1 MHIII
6 PRAIKKE
13 KTERKE
19 RKKKEEQGKKVEALQ
34 INLIGNMNMLNK
46 TCYFQTLVI
55 YALGVVLKDADTWD
69 IPYRCVCINM
79 YIFR

>member
-19 RKKKEEQGKKVEALQ
+19 RKKKEEQGKKGREKQQ
-34 INLIGNMNMLNK
+34 IGIVK
-46 TCYFQTLVI
+46 KQT
-55 YALGVVLKDADTWD
+55 KKK
-69 IPYRCVCINM
+69 
-79 YIFR
+79 F